1 MFTLINDEYTNIL
14 LATAPPIVTLVAPV
28 KLEPLIYRSVPPFT
42 GPEAGS
48 SDAMI
53 GATPVYVNI
62 GAGVLV
68 PPLVVTTIG
77 FAILL
82 VDDGDLAVMEVAVA
96 TTLLAAIPP
105 MVTLAPLKFVPVIVN
120 DVPPVIG
127 PVLGVTL
134 AIVGAA
140 TKVYAL
146 ALVPTPPGVV
156 TPTLC
161 APATP
166 AGAKATMLV
175 DEITEIFVAATPP
188 TVTIVASDKFVPV
201 MVMIV
206 PAAIGPA
213 AGLTLAIVGTP

>member
-1 MFTLINDEYTNIL
+1 MNALGIDPVPPAVVT
-14 LATAPPIVTLVAPV
+14 ATVFAPVVPIGVTAVIEVALTTTTLVAA
-28 KLEPLIYRSVPPFT
+28 VPPT
-42 GPEAGS
+42 
-48 SDAMI
+48 
-53 GATPVYVNI
+53 V
-62 GAGVLV
+62 
-68 PPLVVTTIG
+68 
-77 FAILL
+77 
-82 VDDGDLAVMEVAVA
+82 
-96 TTLLAAIPP
+96 TLLAP
-105 MVTLAPLKFVPVIVN
+105 VKFVPVIVN

-134 AIVGAA
+134 AIVGEA